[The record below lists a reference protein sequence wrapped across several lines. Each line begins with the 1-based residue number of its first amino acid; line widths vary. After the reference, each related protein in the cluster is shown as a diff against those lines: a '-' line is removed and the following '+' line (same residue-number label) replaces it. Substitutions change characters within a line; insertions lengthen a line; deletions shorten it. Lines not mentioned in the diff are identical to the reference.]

1 VLLIVGAEI
10 LVRAAVRLAA
20 SLKVRPLIIGLTIV
34 AFGSSAP
41 QMTVSLQATLAGNTD
56 IAVGSVIGSSI
67 FNILVTLGLSALIIP
82 LRVSRQL
89 VRLDIPVMILAG
101 LLVFTLAANE
111 ELTPLDGLLL
121 LCALLAYLG
130 VLHYQTRHS
139 RRPRT
144 LDIVAKAPWLSSVLL
159 MFGGLLVL
167 VLAGHLL
174 LGAAVDVA
182 SDLGLSERIIGL
194 TLIGVG
200 TSLPCLATSLIAALR
215 GERDIAVGNVIGSN
229 LFNLLGVLG
238 LTALLAPSPL
248 SVSPNALDFDLP
260 VMLGVVVLC
269 LPVFYTGY
277 RVTRIEGL
285 VLLGLYLVRSGKQL
299 SSITISGN
307 GQHIMT
313 DVYSSAGLIA
323 ALIVIHFTGWTWLD
337 PAVSLVMGGL
347 ILGKGYQLLRRSI
360 SGLMD
365 ETDMKIVDKVITI
378 LSAHRRENWI
388 DIHNMRVQQYGNNYH
403 IDCHVTL
410 PYYLELNDA
419 HDEMKKIEKLVNE
432 GFAGSEVEFFIHMDP
447 CIPSC
452 CHYCLK
458 EACPVRSHAFTGE
471 IIWTRDNVLPNR
483 KHG

>member
-1 VLLIVGAEI
+1 MLLLILGAEV

-67 FNILVTLGLSALIIP
+67 FNVLVTLGLAALIIP

-89 VRLDIPVMILAG
+89 VRLDIPVMIVAA

-121 LCALLAYLG
+121 LVALLAYLG

-144 LDIVAKAPWLSSVLL
+144 LDTVARAPWLSSVLRI
-159 MFGGLLVL
+159 FGGLLVL

-182 SDLGLSERIIGL
+182 GDLGLSERIVGL

-215 GERDIAVGNVIGSN
+215 GEREIAVGNVIGSN

-238 LTALLAPSPL
+238 LTALLAPTPL
-248 SVSPNALDFDLP
+248 SVSPNAVDFDLP

-269 LPVFYTGY
+269 LPVFYSGY
-277 RVTRIEGL
+277 RVTRAEGL
-285 VLLGLYLVRSGKQL
+285 VMLGLYLA
-299 SSITISGN
+299 
-307 GQHIMT
+307 
-313 DVYSSAGLIA
+313 YGL
-323 ALIVIHFTGWTWLD
+323 H
-337 PAVSLVMGGL
+337 VM
-347 ILGKGYQLLRRSI
+347 
-360 SGLMD
+360 
-365 ETDMKIVDKVITI
+365 
-378 LSAHRRENWI
+378 
-388 DIHNMRVQQYGNNYH
+388 
-403 IDCHVTL
+403 
-410 PYYLELNDA
+410 
-419 HDEMKKIEKLVNE
+419 
-432 GFAGSEVEFFIHMDP
+432 
-447 CIPSC
+447 
-452 CHYCLK
+452 
-458 EACPVRSHAFTGE
+458 AFTTGMPLAGKLE
-471 IIWTRDNVLPNR
+471 HLMLYYVLPALVAFLLFSTLR
-483 KHG
+483 AWRRQHKREPQ